1 MNKLIIFFSL
11 QFVFLFWVLFLN
23 KLQLNNKR
31 TASYS
36 TIFFYIS
43 IIVFLVIEKI
53 TLRNYLDSFDLNSD
67 GFFTDKEITS
77 EQQIALK
84 KVSSDTNLILAPIVG
99 ILYSLIY
106 FLIVFVS
113 LKIFRKQNGNPDRA
127 DISTR

>member
-43 IIVFLVIEKI
+43 IIVFVVIEK
-53 TLRNYLDSFDLNSD
+53 
-67 GFFTDKEITS
+67 ITS

-84 KVSSDTNLILAPIVG
+84 KVSSDTNLILATIVG

-106 FLIVFVS
+106 FLILFVS
-113 LKIFRKQNGNPDRA
+113 LKIFRKQNGNPSWREHDQ
-127 DISTR
+127 

>member
-43 IIVFLVIEKI
+43 IIVFVVIEKI

-84 KVSSDTNLILAPIVG
+84 QVRSDTNLILAPIVG

-106 FLIVFVS
+106 FLILFVS
-113 LKIFRKQNGNPDRA
+113 LKIFRKQNGNP
-127 DISTR
+127 SWW

>member
-11 QFVFLFWVLFLN
+11 QFVFLFWLLFLN

-43 IIVFLVIEKI
+43 IIVFVVIEKI

-106 FLIVFVS
+106 FLILFVS
-113 LKIFRKQNGNPDRA
+113 LKIFRKQNGNPSWREHDQ
-127 DISTR
+127 

>member
-43 IIVFLVIEKI
+43 IIVFVVIEKI

-106 FLIVFVS
+106 FLILFVS
-113 LKIFRKQNGNPDRA
+113 LKIFRKQNGNPSWHEHDQ
-127 DISTR
+127 

>member
-1 MNKLIIFFSL
+1 M
-11 QFVFLFWVLFLN
+11 FLFWVLFLN

-43 IIVFLVIEKI
+43 IIVFVVIEKI

-84 KVSSDTNLILAPIVG
+84 QVRSDTNLILAPIVG

-106 FLIVFVS
+106 FLILFVS
-113 LKIFRKQNGNPDRA
+113 LKIFRKQNGNPSWREQDQ
-127 DISTR
+127 